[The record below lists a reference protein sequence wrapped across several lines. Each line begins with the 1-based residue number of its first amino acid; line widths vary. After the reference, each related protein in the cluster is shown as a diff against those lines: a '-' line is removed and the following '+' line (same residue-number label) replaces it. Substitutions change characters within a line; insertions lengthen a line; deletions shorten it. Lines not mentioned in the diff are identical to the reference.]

1 MKKQN
6 ILATES
12 SDQTKIAFKKD
23 PPARC
28 FSIWVFDKYLELP
41 KEYIAREIR
50 PGTFEV
56 TGGTR
61 PYRTSEK
68 SCDCHSTKNP
78 CKHRAAL
85 IIELKGMLYGQ

>member
-1 MKKQN
+1 MNKQN
-6 ILATES
+6 ILANT
-12 SDQTKIAFKKD
+12 
-23 PPARC
+23 
-28 FSIWVFDKYLELP
+28 YLELP
-41 KEYIAREIR
+41 KEYKAREIR

-85 IIELKGMLYGQ
+85 IIELNGMRYGR